1 LKPVTQKEP
10 DMTQDN
16 KSSVVANGVKKR
28 RRLWPTGLSGKLLV
42 LTILFVMLA
51 EVLVFVPSIAN
62 FRLAWLS
69 RHFTTGEAA
78 SLTLEEL
85 NPEAVPEQVRKQLL
99 SLTQTEMIVVR
110 RDGASKILATNEMPG
125 DIARHIE
132 LMQPGRLEATS
143 TILDALD
150 TLFFGGD
157 RTIRVYGPMEERSGT
172 LELVMK
178 DGPLRQSMLSYAY
191 NVLLISL
198 LISFVTALLVFFT
211 LRWFLIRPMQR
222 MTQSMLSFSKDPE
235 NQSLVIQPSGR
246 HDEIGVA
253 EEQLNGMQQQL
264 SGTFKQQRHL
274 ADLGLAVSKINH
286 DLRNIL
292 ASASLFSDRLADTS
306 DPTVQRLAPRLIRTI
321 DRAVD
326 YTRSVLDY
334 GKAGEAVPSFNLVRL
349 HQLCQDVAETLS
361 LDTDSDVEW
370 VNRVPEDLE
379 IHGDAEQIFRVIVN
393 LSRNALQAMD
403 GLDGETQI
411 KRLNI
416 GAGIEDGYT
425 VIRLRD
431 TGPGLPASMR
441 ENLFTAFNTSGR
453 QGGTG
458 LGLAIAA
465 ELVRAHNG
473 TIRLIEQDG
482 PGAEFEI
489 ALPIRS

>member
-1 LKPVTQKEP
+1 MTSQNTQQPKLDQETHSFP
-10 DMTQDN
+10 
-16 KSSVVANGVKKR
+16 AFEHAIKKG
-28 RRLWPTGLSGKLLV
+28 RLWPAGLSGKLLV
-42 LTILFVMLA
+42 LTTLFIMLA
-51 EVLVFVPSIAN
+51 EILVFVPSIAN
-62 FRLAWLS
+62 YRLAWLS

-85 NPEAVPEQVRKQLL
+85 KPDAIPENIRKQLL
-99 SLTQTEMIVVR
+99 VLTETEMIVVR
-110 RDGASKILATNEMPG
+110 RDGASHILATNQMPG
-125 DIARHIE
+125 AIARHVE
-132 LMQPGRLEATS
+132 LMQPGRLQAAN
-143 TILDALD
+143 TILDAFD
-150 TLFFGGD
+150 TLLFGGD
-157 RTIRVYGPMEERSGT
+157 RTIRVFGPMKQRSGT

-178 DGPLRQSMLSYAY
+178 DRSLRTAMLSYAY

-198 LISFVTALLVFFT
+198 LISIATALLVFVT

-222 MTQSMLSFSKDPE
+222 MTESMLAFSRAPE
-235 NQSLVIQPSGR
+235 DQSLVIQPSGR
-246 HDEIGVA
+246 RDEIGVA
-253 EEQLNGMQQQL
+253 EEQLNGMQKQL

-334 GKAGEAVPSFNLVRL
+334 GKSGEAVPTYNVVRL

-361 LDTDSDVEW
+361 LDTDGDVDW

-393 LSRNALQAMD
+393 LSRNALQAMH

-411 KRLNI
+411 KRLSI
-416 GAGIEDGYT
+416 SAGEEGGNT

-431 TGPGLPASMR
+431 TGPGLPESMQN
-441 ENLFTAFNTSGR
+441 NLFAAFNTAGR

-465 ELVRAHNG
+465 ELIRAHNG
-473 TIRLIEQDG
+473 TIRLVEQDG

-489 ALPIRS
+489 TLPIRV

>member
-1 LKPVTQKEP
+1 MTSHKPQQRKLDQETQVYP
-10 DMTQDN
+10 
-16 KSSVVANGVKKR
+16 SVEHAIKKR
-28 RRLWPTGLSGKLLV
+28 KLWPAGLSGKLLV
-42 LTILFVMLA
+42 LTTLFIMLA
-51 EVLVFVPSIAN
+51 EILVFVPSIAN
-62 FRLAWLS
+62 YRLAWLS

-85 NPEAVPEQVRKQLL
+85 KSDAIPENIRKQLL
-99 SLTQTEMIVVR
+99 ALTETEMIVVR
-110 RDGASKILATNEMPG
+110 RDGASRILATNQMPG
-125 DIARHIE
+125 AIARHVE
-132 LMQPGRLEATS
+132 LMQPGRLQAAS
-143 TILDALD
+143 TIFDAFD
-150 TLFFGGD
+150 TLLFGGD
-157 RTIRVYGPMEERSGT
+157 RTIRVFGPMEQRSGT

-178 DGPLRQSMLSYAY
+178 DRSLREAMLSYAY

-198 LISFVTALLVFFT
+198 LISIATALLVFVT

-222 MTQSMLSFSKDPE
+222 MTESMLAFSRDPE
-235 NQSLVIQPSGR
+235 DQSLVIKPSGR
-246 HDEIGVA
+246 RDEIGVA
-253 EEQLNGMQQQL
+253 EEQLNGMQKQL

-334 GKAGEAVPSFNLVRL
+334 GKSGEAVPTYNVVRL

-361 LDTDSDVEW
+361 LDTDSDVDW
-370 VNRVPEDLE
+370 VNRVPEHLE
-379 IHGDAEQIFRVIVN
+379 IHVDAEQIFRVIVN
-393 LSRNALQAMD
+393 LSRNALQAMN

-411 KRLNI
+411 KRLSI
-416 GAGIEDGYT
+416 SAGEEGGNTI
-425 VIRLRD
+425 IRLRD
-431 TGPGLPASMR
+431 TGPGLPESMQDKI
-441 ENLFTAFNTSGR
+441 FTAFNTSGR

-465 ELVRAHNG
+465 ELIRAHNG
-473 TIRLIEQDG
+473 TIRLVEQDG

-489 ALPIRS
+489 TLPIRN